1 VGGIME
7 ISSQEHLRKEC
18 RGEYMSIIKLGKDRK
33 NNEEKLIDEN
43 EEINKKFM
51 ENQIDGLLKK
61 ESAESVVNKQDNCNS
76 DDYLGRLLENVN
88 REINYSE
95 QKLYSLKKNL
105 EENRKKILILN
116 SIKEEKMVF
125 QVKWLVNRIG
135 ELKKEPNGMEILEK
149 EIFEFIEKEIRE

>member
-1 VGGIME
+1 
-7 ISSQEHLRKEC
+7 
-18 RGEYMSIIKLGKDRK
+18 MSIIKLGKDSK
-33 NNEEKLIDEN
+33 KNEEKIIDEN

>member
-1 VGGIME
+1 ME
-7 ISSQEHLRKEC
+7 ISSQERLRKEC
-18 RGEYMSIIKLGKDRK
+18 RGEYMSIIKLGKDSK
-33 NNEEKLIDEN
+33 KNEEKIIDEN